1 MSPQLIRLL
10 TLCLLAL
17 IYLFFIRVL
26 YAVWTEVRPPR
37 QARPRRERA
46 PRGPVVP
53 TRLSILAPEAAVGQ
67 VFTIADS
74 LTIGRAAGCEI
85 TIDDS
90 YASTMHAR
98 VFRREDQVLVEDLGS
113 TNGTYLNREKVSRPT
128 VVGRG
133 DILQIG
139 ATVFEVT
146 A

>member
-37 QARPRRERA
+37 QARPRRERG
-46 PRGPVVP
+46 PRPPVTP
-53 TRLSILAPEAAVGQ
+53 TRLSILAPETAVGQ
-67 VFTIADS
+67 VFTISDS

-85 TIDDS
+85 TIDDG